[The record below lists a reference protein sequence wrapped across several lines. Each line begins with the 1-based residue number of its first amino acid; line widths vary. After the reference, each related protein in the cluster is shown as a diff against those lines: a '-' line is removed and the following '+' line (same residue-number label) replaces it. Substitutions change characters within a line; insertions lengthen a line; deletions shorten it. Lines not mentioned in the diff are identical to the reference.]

1 MSAAL
6 PSELETTAMR
16 RVTMRLLPFLMVGY
30 FFAFIDRVNVGFAGK
45 QMSADLHFSG
55 TVFGLGASIFF
66 LGYFLFEVPSNLAL
80 ERVGAR
86 RWIARI
92 MVTWGILS
100 GATAFVTLEPCA
112 HVSARGGACADAL
125 TAAGV
130 ARVVAGGADPDPRT
144 AGQGFARLRAAGI
157 AVETVESAA
166 ADRLNAGFFTRQRHG
181 RAHVTLKLAVSLDG
195 CIALADGTSRWITGA
210 RARAHAHLERARS
223 DLIVVGGGTLAADD
237 PALDVRLDGLE
248 DRGPRR
254 AVLSKSL
261 AAIPGSRIG
270 DALLLR
276 DLSEIDA
283 SVLSVLVEGGTGV
296 ATTLLAADCIDR
308 LLVYRAPVILGGRR
322 GIGDLGL
329 TDLASAHGRW
339 RLASALTLGLDRV
352 EEYDRMR

>member
-1 MSAAL
+1 MTSRDDARWFGAAL
-6 PSELETTAMR
+6 TLPTRGVGRTSPNPSVGCVIVREGRVAGRGWTQPGGRPHAEAMA
-16 RVTMRLLPFLMVGY
+16 LD
-30 FFAFIDRVNVGFAGK
+30 AAGD
-45 QMSADLHFSG
+45 A
-55 TVFGLGASIFF
+55 
-66 LGYFLFEVPSNLAL
+66 
-80 ERVGAR
+80 AR
-86 RWIARI
+86 
-92 MVTWGILS
+92 
-100 GATAFVTLEPCA
+100 GATVFVTLEPCA

>member
-1 MSAAL
+1 VTSRDDARWFGAAL
-6 PSELETTAMR
+6 TLATRGVGQTSPNPSVGCVIVREGRVAGRGWTQPGGPHAEAMA
-16 RVTMRLLPFLMVGY
+16 LD
-30 FFAFIDRVNVGFAGK
+30 AAGD
-45 QMSADLHFSG
+45 A
-55 TVFGLGASIFF
+55 
-66 LGYFLFEVPSNLAL
+66 
-80 ERVGAR
+80 AR
-86 RWIARI
+86 
-92 MVTWGILS
+92 

-112 HVSARGGACADAL
+112 HVSARGRACADAL
-125 TAAGV
+125 TAAGI